1 MRKHLVLFM
10 VFCTPVLAGWTF
22 LTETR
27 TSDDKGQV
35 TQKTIVKSM
44 VDGTNGKFI
53 FQESTDSPIAATG
66 NYLLTNDGSQTI
78 YLVDPVNKTYSLFHI
93 SQMLK
98 TAGTMMNMVQGVV
111 KMEFSEPE
119 ITILEEKKGKAIQG
133 LPTDYRKSVTSY
145 EMKMKVLGIK
155 RVLDVKTT
163 EESWTTKQFTDTA
176 FSAWLRKDPAPTGNE
191 ELDRIIRAATEQ
203 VEGYPLKLIQTN
215 QTTTWNKKKT
225 KVKDK
230 TTTTT
235 VMAVTQ
241 LKQETIEPS
250 QFVIPDTY
258 VQSENQQPDGMSN
271 LKDIFNQ

>member
-10 VFCTPVLAGWTF
+10 IFCTPVLAGWTF

-66 NYLLTNDGSQTI
+66 NYLLTNDGGQTI

-258 VQSENQQPDGMSN
+258 VQSENQQPNGMSN